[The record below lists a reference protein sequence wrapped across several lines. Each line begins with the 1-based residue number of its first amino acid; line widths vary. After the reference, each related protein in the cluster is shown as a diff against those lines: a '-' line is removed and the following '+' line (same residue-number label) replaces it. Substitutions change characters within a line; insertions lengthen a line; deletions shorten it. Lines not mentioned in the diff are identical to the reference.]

1 MIMQDKI
8 EELLQAKLNSFLEKY
23 KESRKNFLNKQLEI
37 IKGVD
42 PSFQGTVREFF
53 DSHTLASRSTDHE
66 KKYYDIASHR
76 YVNYDFVDGDI
87 GFMYDDM
94 GKQVHIQSKRTREYL
109 MFEYYS
115 KIVFSLLSM
124 LGKVQ
129 SLDKKNTV
137 DLSETAPVVNIVQED
152 VPPQGPK
159 F

>member
-76 YVNYDFVDGDI
+76 YVNYDLVDGDI

-94 GKQVHIQSKRTREYL
+94 GKQVHSQSKRTREFL

-115 KIVFSLLSM
+115 KIAFSLMSM

-137 DLSETAPVVNIVQED
+137 DLSETAPVRTMVQEE

>member
-1 MIMQDKI
+1 MQDKI
-8 EELLQAKLNSFLEKY
+8 EELLQAKFEIFLEKY
-23 KESRKNFLNKQLEI
+23 NEARKNFLNKQLEI

-42 PSFQGTVREFF
+42 PSFQGPVREFF
-53 DSHTLASRSTDHE
+53 DIHTLASKSTYQE

-76 YVNYDFVDGDI
+76 YVNYDLVDGDI

-94 GKQVHIQSKRTREYL
+94 GKQVHSLSRRTREYL
-109 MFEYYS
+109 IFEYYS
-115 KIVFSLLSM
+115 KIVFSLMSM

-129 SLDKKNTV
+129 SFDNKNTV
-137 DLSETAPVVNIVQED
+137 DLSETAPVVNIVQEE

>member
-42 PSFQGTVREFF
+42 PSFQGTVSEFF

-137 DLSETAPVVNIVQED
+137 DLSETAPVRTMVQED

>member
-1 MIMQDKI
+1 MKAFLKSIR
-8 EELLQAKLNSFLEKY
+8 KLERF
-23 KESRKNFLNKQLEI
+23 FLNKQLEI
-37 IKGVD
+37 IKGID

-53 DSHTLASRSTDHE
+53 DSHTLASRSTYHE

-76 YVNYDFVDGDI
+76 YVNYDLVDGDI
-87 GFMYDDM
+87 GFMYDDI
-94 GKQVHIQSKRTREYL
+94 GKQVHSQSKRTKEYL

-124 LGKVQ
+124 LEKVQ

-137 DLSETAPVVNIVQED
+137 ELSETAPVVNIVQED

>member
-1 MIMQDKI
+1 MKAFLKSIR
-8 EELLQAKLNSFLEKY
+8 KLERF
-23 KESRKNFLNKQLEI
+23 FLNKQLEI
-37 IKGVD
+37 IKGID

-53 DSHTLASRSTDHE
+53 DSHTLASRSTYHE

-76 YVNYDFVDGDI
+76 YVNYDLVDGDI
-87 GFMYDDM
+87 VFMYDDI
-94 GKQVHIQSKRTREYL
+94 GKQVHSQSKRTREYL

-124 LGKVQ
+124 LEKVQ

-137 DLSETAPVVNIVQED
+137 ELSETAPVVNIVQED

>member
-1 MIMQDKI
+1 MKAFLKSIR
-8 EELLQAKLNSFLEKY
+8 KLERF
-23 KESRKNFLNKQLEI
+23 FLNKQLEI
-37 IKGVD
+37 IKGID

-53 DSHTLASRSTDHE
+53 DSHTLASRSTYHE

-76 YVNYDFVDGDI
+76 YVNYDLVDGDI
-87 GFMYDDM
+87 GFMYDDI
-94 GKQVHIQSKRTREYL
+94 GKQVHSQSKRTREYL

-124 LGKVQ
+124 LEKVQ

-137 DLSETAPVVNIVQED
+137 ELSETAPVVNIVQED